1 MTYQDFLGYFSV
13 AFAAVGYGSYI
24 ASILKKKTK
33 PHLFSWGVWSLLM
46 AIVFLAQVSKGA
58 GAGAW
63 VMGFSAAACLAIAVM
78 AVKNGEKN
86 ITRSDWLALVGA
98 LITIPVWYAT
108 HDPFWAVVLAT
119 VIDGLAY
126 YPTFRKSYGKPYEEN
141 VLTYTVDI
149 FKWIVA
155 FFALSDFSATTLIY
169 PVFIFTSNCALVAM
183 IMWRRLVMARQS
195 ENRR

>member
-1 MTYQDFLGYFSV
+1 MTHQDFLGFFSV
-13 AFAAVGYGSYI
+13 ACASVGYGSYI
-24 ASILKKKTK
+24 RSILQKKTK

-46 AIVFLAQVSKGA
+46 AIVFFAQVSKGA

-63 VMGFSAAACLAIAVM
+63 VMGFSACCCLLITLMAI
-78 AVKNGEKN
+78 KNGEKN
-86 ITRSDWLALVGA
+86 ITKSDWLALAGA
-98 LITIPVWYAT
+98 LITIPVWYMT
-108 HDPFWAVVLAT
+108 HDPLWAVLLAT

-141 VLTYTVDI
+141 VLTYSVDI

-183 IMWRRLVMARQS
+183 IMWRRLATARQS
-195 ENRR
+195 EGKW